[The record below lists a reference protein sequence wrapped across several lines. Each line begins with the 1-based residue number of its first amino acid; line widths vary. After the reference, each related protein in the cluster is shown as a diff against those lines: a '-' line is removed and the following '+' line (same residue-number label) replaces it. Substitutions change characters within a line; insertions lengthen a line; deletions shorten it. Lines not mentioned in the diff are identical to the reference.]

1 MSIYSEYLHIYTNY
15 PGKATMSTYHP
26 KYGTLLTSREV
37 SDLTGFT
44 MNQLRYFRQNAD
56 KSPFPL
62 LRKGQTTL
70 YREQD
75 IQIYVDQNGA
85 IGEEYVIP
93 EGFSAAPLVNPTYE
107 AKSNKEFAT
116 MAKIVTSNAWSKW
129 TERLTDTG
137 VMEITAAYQF
147 LQDETVRLYKLK
159 HGVDLREKHDET
171 NMDFWL
177 RKNDPVAFWEGRTYA
192 TRSLARTIYNWDLTD
207 EDILNAPIGD
217 NPPAKIE

>member
-1 MSIYSEYLHIYTNY
+1 MAYFDPQFGE
-15 PGKATMSTYHP
+15 
-26 KYGTLLTSREV
+26 LLTSRETAEI
-37 SDLTGFT
+37 SGFT
-44 MNQLRYFRQNAD
+44 INQLRNFRQRGNSPIHFLSDGNTSWYRKAD
-56 KSPFPL
+56 VMAYIDRHGSKKLEYHTTGDYDSAPVTVMDISPA
-62 LRKGQTTL
+62 K
-70 YREQD
+70 RE
-75 IQIYVDQNGA
+75 
-85 IGEEYVIP
+85 
-93 EGFSAAPLVNPTYE
+93 S
-107 AKSNKEFAT
+107 FAT

-137 VMEITAAYQF
+137 VMEITLAYQF

-159 HGVDLREKHDET
+159 HGVDLREKHNET